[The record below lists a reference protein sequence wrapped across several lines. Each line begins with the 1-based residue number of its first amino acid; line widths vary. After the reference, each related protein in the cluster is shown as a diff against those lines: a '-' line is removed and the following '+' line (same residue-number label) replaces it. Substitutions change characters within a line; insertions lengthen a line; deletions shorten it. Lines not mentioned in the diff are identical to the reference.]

1 MGTYA
6 SPSDWEEGDEDRDT
20 DRTTANLGE
29 LLSGRFADVDVDS
42 VAIIRDHRER
52 R

>member
-6 SPSDWEEGDEDRDT
+6 TPPDWEEGDEDRD
-20 DRTTANLGE
+20 DTTAKLGE

-42 VAIIRDHRER
+42 VAVVREHRER

>member
-6 SPSDWEEGDEDRDT
+6 SPSDWEEEDEGRD
-20 DRTTANLGE
+20 DSTTNLGE

-42 VAIIRDHRER
+42 VTVVREHRER